1 MALDFSALQTE
12 FFARGFDFLND
23 AGAGLTRAKRW
34 INEAMHEI
42 NDQDDWLFLQ
52 ATSTGTAPL
61 TISDLDT
68 VSSVYD
74 TTQQRALVRESAGD
88 LVDRFG
94 DLTTTGT
101 PMFYYVT
108 SGIVNVYPANTT
120 DSLSVR
126 YYKIQTDLSA
136 NGDVPLIP
144 DRFRAAI
151 VEYAAAKGYR
161 DSDNPQLAA
170 ECMAAGDRII
180 ERMRESQIDHQQFII
195 TGEY

>member
-1 MALDFSALQTE
+1 
-12 FFARGFDFLND
+12 
-23 AGAGLTRAKRW
+23 
-34 INEAMHEI
+34 
-42 NDQDDWLFLQ
+42 
-52 ATSTGTAPL
+52 
-61 TISDLDT
+61 
-68 VSSVYD
+68 VYD

-108 SGIVNVYPANTT
+108 SGVVNVYPANTT

-136 NGDVPLIP
+136 SSDVPLIP

-151 VEYAAAKGYR
+151 VEYAAAKAYM
-161 DSDNPQLAA
+161 DSDNPQMVA
-170 ECMAAGDRII
+170 ECRAAGDRII
-180 ERMRESQIDHQQFII
+180 ERMRESQIDHQQYII